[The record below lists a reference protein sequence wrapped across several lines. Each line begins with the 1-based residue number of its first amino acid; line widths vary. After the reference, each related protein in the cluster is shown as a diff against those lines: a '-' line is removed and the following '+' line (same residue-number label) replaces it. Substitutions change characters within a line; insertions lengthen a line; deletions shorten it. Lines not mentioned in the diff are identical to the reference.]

1 MEELL
6 AVVLNTIVARVAPQL
21 LDEESKLPAITYEV
35 IDSIPDKTMDGPT
48 GKKESRIEVDV
59 WALSYSVAR
68 QLSAEVAEKVDGLSD
83 TCSEGAKHTF
93 YIEDI
98 NQLKDP
104 EEGVYHHMVEFKV
117 NSFKSINT

>member
-1 MEELL
+1 M
-6 AVVLNTIVARVAPQL
+6 VVILDKIVADVAPQM
-21 LDEESKLPAITYEV
+21 LDEESNLPAITYEV

-59 WALSYSVAR
+59 WALSYADAR
-68 QLSAEVAEKVDGLSD
+68 QLSAKVSEDVDGL
-83 TCSEGAKHTF
+83 TGVCSEGAKHTF

-104 EEGVYHHMVEFKV
+104 DEGIYHHMVEFKV
-117 NSFKSINT
+117 NSFKSINN

>member
-1 MEELL
+1 MDELL
-6 AVVLNTIVARVAPQL
+6 AIVLNTIVADVAPQM
-21 LDEESKLPAITYEV
+21 LDEKSGLPAITYEV
-35 IDSIPDKTMDGPT
+35 IDSIPDKTMDGTT
-48 GKKESRIEVDV
+48 GKRESRIEVDV

-68 QLSAEVAEKVDGLSD
+68 TLSSEVAEKVDGLSD
-83 TCSEGAKHTF
+83 TCSEGDKHTF

-117 NSFKSINT
+117 NSFKNQM

>member
-6 AVVLNTIVARVAPQL
+6 VVILDKIVADVAPQM
-21 LDEESKLPAITYEV
+21 LDEESNLPAITYEV

-59 WALSYSVAR
+59 WALSYADAR
-68 QLSAEVAEKVDGLSD
+68 QLSAKVSEDVDGL
-83 TCSEGAKHTF
+83 TGVCSEGAKHTF

-104 EEGVYHHMVEFKV
+104 DEGIYHHMVEFKV
-117 NSFKSINT
+117 NSFKSINN